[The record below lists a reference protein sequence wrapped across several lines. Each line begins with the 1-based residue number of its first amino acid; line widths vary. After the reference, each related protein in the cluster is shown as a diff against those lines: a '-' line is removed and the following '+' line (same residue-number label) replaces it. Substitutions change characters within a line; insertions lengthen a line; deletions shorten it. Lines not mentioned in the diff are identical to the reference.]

1 LGIFLLHA
9 KSIADSLAAAGSPI
23 SDTELIESII
33 DGLGHEYKEFI
44 IALHLRPTVSF
55 DDFYDLILQEEHL
68 LKRMSS
74 LSLSQLELLFLLLV
88 PTKISNSPTIDNNI
102 ILLTTT
108 KVGDTAMEGVE
119 DIISLTI
126 VAQILLN
133 QIIGHFASNTTI
145 SSPLQF
151 FFQLPNL

>member
-1 LGIFLLHA
+1 MIRYAPLRRSKNNQLGIFLLHA

-44 IALHLRPTVSF
+44 TALHLRPTVSF

-74 LSLSQLELLFLLLV
+74 LSLS
-88 PTKISNSPTIDNNI
+88 
-102 ILLTTT
+102 
-108 KVGDTAMEGVE
+108 
-119 DIISLTI
+119 
-126 VAQILLN
+126 LN
-133 QIIGHFASNTTI
+133 WNCSFCCSYPPKSATPQ
-145 SSPLQF
+145 Q
-151 FFQLPNL
+151 